1 MILLI
6 FLTFQLFLFSIIF
19 IFILVF
25 LFNFF
30 PFFAV
35 QCSAIEIFSNI
46 FGIFFLFYRHDFQGT
61 YMLVNYST
69 VHYSTVNLIELQNSK
84 IGCVT

>member
-69 VHYSTVNLIELQNSK
+69 VQYSSVQYSTVQYST
-84 IGCVT
+84 VQ